1 MGEAVRERG
10 VPARLLTG
18 RMDGEGT
25 RGDLARD
32 RCGDRRYA
40 SSGNGEATGTLSFT
54 SGGPNTRI
62 GSSVPVLVVRSLGI
76 LPRSGVPWGG
86 ISGSRGGASPSTH
99 WVARPTAG
107 LCWVS
112 IWYRYTR
119 ALPWASS
126 RANSVLR
133 PASSRK
139 RSSST
144 KRRVERRVL
153 LMNPCLSDSPR
164 IVGRAT
170 PSCDGF
176 LNAAAF
182 RENCVDE
189 AVCAGGAYETGLLL
203 PHRASHVFPIA
214 ESRCP
219 MLWPRTLNSHR
230 DGHKGGPAGPGQAD
244 EAPQSRHEV
253 RRVAQAL

>member
-1 MGEAVRERG
+1 MDRDTTRGDAFACGLAPGEKGRDASAMGEAVRERG

-76 LPRSGVPWGG
+76 LPRRGVPWGG

-153 LMNPCLSDSPR
+153 
-164 IVGRAT
+164 
-170 PSCDGF
+170 
-176 LNAAAF
+176 
-182 RENCVDE
+182 VDE
-189 AVCAGGAYETGLLL
+189 SVPVRLSEDC
-203 PHRASHVFPIA
+203 
-214 ESRCP
+214 
-219 MLWPRTLNSHR
+219 WPGDSIM
-230 DGHKGGPAGPGQAD
+230 
-244 EAPQSRHEV
+244 
-253 RRVAQAL
+253 